1 MAVQAASLQA
11 QPDELIDFS
20 HLKSKRGMTQLELED
35 EVATDLKRATG
46 LASAS
51 SKGSHHLN
59 RVLQL
64 TGALSSALCPHCSLL
79 LSPGKH
85 LNAKLEQQH

>member
-20 HLKSKRGMTQLELED
+20 HLKSKRGMSQLELED
-35 EVATDLKRATG
+35 EVASDLKRATG
-46 LASAS
+46 LASVS
-51 SKGSHHLN
+51 TKGSHHLN

-64 TGALSSALCPHCSLL
+64 TGMHPWPLSRINLSSRQSIYPSRV
-79 LSPGKH
+79 
-85 LNAKLEQQH
+85 